1 MEARYSNSNRGSGL
15 IFMLFCPMTMYCLEV
30 ENVS

>member
-15 IFMLFCPMTMYCLEV
+15 IFMLFYSFTNHSGRY
-30 ENVS
+30 